1 MANDPLLFDFGADKS
16 HTWYA
21 LSDRVMGGR
30 SQGAVSFEADV
41 LRFSGTVSFDN
52 NGGFSSVR
60 GDHTA
65 LDLSEYSNVTVRY
78 RVQDQSLTLNFNH
91 YNEWYRPNY
100 KAFLPETGMDWN
112 TVTLLLGDLEEYR
125 VGRPTGNKI
134 DQSKLKRIIRL
145 GIMTADKKEGDF
157 IAEIDF
163 IRFD

>member
-1 MANDPLLFDFGADKS
+1 MS

-21 LSDRVMGGR
+21 LTDRVMGGR

-60 GDHTA
+60 GDHA
-65 LDLSEYSNVTVRY
+65 PLDLSEYSTVTVRY
-78 RVQDQSLTLNFNH
+78 RVQHQSLTLNFNH

-100 KAFLPETGMDWN
+100 KAVLPETGMDWK
-112 TVTLLLGDLEEYR
+112 TVTLPLSELEEYS
-125 VGRPTGNKI
+125 VGSPTGNKI

-145 GIMTADKKEGDF
+145 GIMTADKKEGSF
-157 IAEIDF
+157 NAEVDF